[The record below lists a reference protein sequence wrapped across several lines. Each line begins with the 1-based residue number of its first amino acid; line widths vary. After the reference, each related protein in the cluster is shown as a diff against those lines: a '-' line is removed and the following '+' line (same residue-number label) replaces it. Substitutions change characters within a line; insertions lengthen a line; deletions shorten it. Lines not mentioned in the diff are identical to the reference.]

1 MEELIGSLGD
11 SISLMEGERQ
21 GLIITEDETAELHLK
36 SGRCLV
42 GKLMSERRV
51 HKEAFQSMMSKIWK
65 TLESVHFKELHD
77 NLWLLEFGNES
88 DKRRIK
94 EGRPWLF
101 DRSVLVLKEL
111 EEHIPPTQMEFSHA
125 LFWVQGHDMPLLC
138 MNSDIGYRIGES
150 IGKVEE
156 VDVTGDG
163 VRWGRFLRIRVH
175 IDLPF
180 I

>member
-21 GLIITEDETAELHLK
+21 GLIITEDETADLRLK

-51 HKEAFQSMMSKIWK
+51 YKEAFQSMMSRTWK

-77 NLWLLEFGNES
+77 NLWLREFGNES
-88 DKRRIK
+88 DKRKIK

-101 DRSVLVLKEL
+101 VSLIE
-111 EEHIPPTQMEFSHA
+111 A
-125 LFWVQGHDMPLLC
+125 FW
-138 MNSDIGYRIGES
+138 S
-150 IGKVEE
+150 
-156 VDVTGDG
+156 
-163 VRWGRFLRIRVH
+163 
-175 IDLPF
+175 
-180 I
+180 